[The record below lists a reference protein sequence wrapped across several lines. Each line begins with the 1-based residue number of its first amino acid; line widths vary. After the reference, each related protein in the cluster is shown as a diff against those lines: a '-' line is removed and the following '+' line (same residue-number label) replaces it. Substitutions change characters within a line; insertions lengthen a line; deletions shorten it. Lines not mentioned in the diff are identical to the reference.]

1 MIRLLALADTH
12 LEGRMPHL
20 ISSRLEGADLLVH
33 AGDFTTI
40 EALRSLEEM
49 GQVEAVFGNSDSPTL
64 RRILPE
70 RRVFE
75 VEGVRIGIV
84 HQASLSRDSLGPIM
98 LAREMEADI
107 LIFGHIHRP
116 LVEEIKGKLILCPG
130 SPTLPRMSPPTIA
143 EITIEDGLSRGRI
156 IPLGEPVCNY
166 LRYARSLA
174 SSGDPREEEP
184 SHDRQEAASD

>member
-12 LEGRMPHL
+12 LNGRMPHI
-20 ISSRLEGADLLVH
+20 ISSRLAGADLLVH

-40 EALRSLEEM
+40 EALRSLEEL
-49 GQVEAVFGNSDSPTL
+49 GQVEAVCGNSDSPAL

-75 VEGVRIGIV
+75 AEGFRVGIV
-84 HQASLSRDSLGPIM
+84 HQASLSRDLLGPIM

-116 LVEEIKGKLILCPG
+116 LVEEIKGRLILCPG

-143 EITIEDGLSRGRI
+143 EIIIEDGHSRGKI
-156 IPLGEPVCNY
+156 IPLGEPICDY
-166 LRYARSLA
+166 LRYASSL
-174 SSGDPREEEP
+174 SRDPGEDKP
-184 SHDRQEAASD
+184 SDDSQESPSN